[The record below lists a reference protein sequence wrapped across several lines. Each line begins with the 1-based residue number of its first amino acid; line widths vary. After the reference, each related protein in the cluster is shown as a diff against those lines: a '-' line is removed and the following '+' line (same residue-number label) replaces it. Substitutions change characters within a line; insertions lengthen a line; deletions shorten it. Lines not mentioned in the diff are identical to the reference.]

1 MKIRIQ
7 LIIDNDERTRRDI
20 ARWERT
26 SFASETLGLQLDEAK
41 ALLQTSQQVMVS
53 AQVESYLAKQVAC
66 PHCGSRHRLKG
77 RHEIVVRSL
86 FGTVHL
92 GSPRFRRCSCQGLSS
107 PGAGKSTS
115 PLAAALPDRT
125 LPERLYLESKW
136 ASLVSYGVTAQLLED
151 VLPLDGQ
158 VNANGIRRHIHQV
171 ARRCERDLQAEQDT
185 EPRAEEWPT
194 DNIPPP
200 KPAITVGLDGGYIRS
215 RDAPNRNE
223 GWFEVIAGKSTVQ
236 QGGSSC
242 FAFVHRLDRHA
253 RARIGSVLKSQGL
266 VYHQPVTF
274 VTDGGDTVRSWPK
287 RLHPRAEHVIDW
299 FHIAM
304 RFTVLKQ
311 MTKGISIADANPED
325 PDDHPERLLDSAKWY
340 LWHGNVHHSLERIDT
355 LIELIEHDERVAEGP
370 ERRKLARTLN
380 ELYDYLESNRDLIP
394 DYGDRRRHGEAISS
408 SIAESTVNQ
417 VISRRFVKKQQMRWQ
432 PETAH
437 LLLQVRT
444 QTLNGTLRETFQRW
458 WPAMTPISAPL
469 CRSLSQ
475 QPGVGRAGLA

>member
-1 MKIRIQ
+1 MEIRIQ
-7 LIIDNDERTRRDI
+7 VIIDNDERTRRDV

-26 SFASETLGLQLDEAK
+26 SLASETLGLQIDEAK
-41 ALLQTSQQVMVS
+41 ALLRTSQEAMVN
-53 AQVESYLAKQVAC
+53 AQVDSYLAKQAAC
-66 PHCGSRHRLKG
+66 PHCDRQHRLKG

-86 FGTVHL
+86 FGTLRL
-92 GSPRFRRCSCQGLSS
+92 GSPRFRHCSCQGLRS
-107 PGAGKSTS
+107 PGVGKSFS

-151 VLPLDGQ
+151 VLPLDGH
-158 VNANGIRRHIHQV
+158 VNANGIRRHTHRV
-171 ARRCERDLQAEQDT
+171 ARRCETDLLAEQDT
-185 EPRAEEWPT
+185 EPCAEEWPT

-200 KPAITVGLDGGYIRS
+200 KPRITVGLDGGYIRA
-215 RDAPNRNE
+215 RDAPSRNE
-223 GWFEVIAGKSTVQ
+223 GWFEVIAGKSMVQ

-311 MTKGISIADANPED
+311 MAKGVSIPDASPDDPE
-325 PDDHPERLLDSAKWY
+325 DHPERLLNSAKWN
-340 LWHGNVHHSLERIDT
+340 LWHGNVHRSLERIDT
-355 LIELIEHDERVAEGP
+355 LIELIEHGERIAESP

-394 DYGDRRRHGEAISS
+394 DYGDRRRHGEALSS

-444 QTLNGTLRETFQRW
+444 RTLNGRLRETFQRW
-458 WPAMTPISAPL
+458 WPAMTPVSAPT
-469 CRSLSQ
+469 LS
-475 QPGVGRAGLA
+475 

>member
-1 MKIRIQ
+1 MEIRIQ
-7 LIIDNDERTRRDI
+7 VIIDNDERTRRDI
-20 ARWERT
+20 AHWDRPSLT
-26 SFASETLGLQLDEAK
+26 SETLGLQLDEAR
-41 ALLQTSQQVMVS
+41 ALLQASQEAMVR
-53 AQVESYLAKQVAC
+53 AQVEAYLAKQAGC
-66 PHCGSRHRLKG
+66 PHCGRVHRVKG

-86 FGTVHL
+86 FGTLRL
-92 GSPRFRRCSCQGLSS
+92 GSPRFRHCSCQGSGSPSS
-107 PGAGKSTS
+107 DKSFS

-125 LPERLYLESKW
+125 LPERLYLESKC
-136 ASLVSYGVTAQLLED
+136 ASLVSYGVTARLLED

-158 VNANGIRRHIHQV
+158 VNGNGVRRHTHRV
-171 ARRCERDLQAEQDT
+171 ARRCERDLLAEPDT

-236 QGGSSC
+236 QGGSNC
-242 FAFVHRLDRHA
+242 FAFVHRIDRHA

-287 RLHPRAEHVIDW
+287 RLHPRAEHMIDW

-311 MTKGISIADANPED
+311 IVKGISIPDANSDD
-325 PDDHPERLLDSAKWY
+325 PDDHPERLLESAKWF
-340 LWHGNVHHSLERIDT
+340 LWHGNVHHSLQRIDT
-355 LIELIEHDERVAEGP
+355 LSELIEHDERVPESA

-394 DYGDRRRHGEAISS
+394 DYGDRRRHSEAISS

-417 VISRRFVKKQQMRWQ
+417 VISRRFVKKQQMQWQ

-437 LLLQVRT
+437 LLL
-444 QTLNGTLRETFQRW
+444 
-458 WPAMTPISAPL
+458 
-469 CRSLSQ
+469 
-475 QPGVGRAGLA
+475 